1 MTAGLRATAKVVD
14 YPPES
19 NVRAPVLD
27 PTGTRAQQSGIVERK
42 AMIDRGHG
50 LSVTRQ
56 AKLLGISR
64 GTVYYL
70 PQPVSDAALALMRRL
85 DELHLEHPFMGAR
98 MLRRHL
104 HREGIQVGRRHVRT
118 LMLRMGIE
126 ALCPQPGTSKR
137 HPGQKIY
144 SYLLRK
150 LAITRSNQVWALDT
164 TYIRMA
170 RGFVYLTAVVDVAS
184 RAVLAHKVATTM
196 EACHAKEILEQAF
209 ARYGMPE
216 IVNTDQGSQFTAEE
230 FTDAVLDR
238 GYKLSMDGARCLA
251 RQCLCRTFVEK
262 RQVRIGLPE
271 GLRRASVPRGPISA
285 ATWTGSTHKGCTRAS
300 RTSPR
305 CRPIGPHSHNAKRPH
320 RMNPWCAPSCPPR
333 RSFVA
338 SDARRRGQLCTLS
351 TRLDSTYKSRK
362 AVQTTEATSMSM
374 VRIVHL
380 YKSDGKASSAI

>member
-1 MTAGLRATAKVVD
+1 
-14 YPPES
+14 
-19 NVRAPVLD
+19 
-27 PTGTRAQQSGIVERK
+27 
-42 AMIDRGHG
+42 MIDRGHG

-70 PQPVSDAALALMRRL
+70 PQPVSDADLALMRRL

-118 LMLRMGIE
+118 LMLRMGME

-144 SYLLRK
+144 PYLLRK

-238 GYKLSMDGARCLA
+238 GCKLSMDGRGAWRDNV
-251 RQCLCRTFVEK
+251 FVE
-262 RQVRIGLPE
+262 RLWR
-271 GLRRASVPRGPISA
+271 SVKYESVYLKAYDGVSA
-285 ATWTGSTHKGCTRAS
+285 ARSDIGRYMDWFNTQRLHSSLQDLTPMQAYWTAFPQC
-300 RTSPR
+300 
-305 CRPIGPHSHNAKRPH
+305 
-320 RMNPWCAPSCPPR
+320 
-333 RSFVA
+333 
-338 SDARRRGQLCTLS
+338 Q
-351 TRLDSTYKSRK
+351 K
-362 AVQTTEATSMSM
+362 AA
-374 VRIVHL
+374 
-380 YKSDGKASSAI
+380 